1 MESLPAGNLETF
13 LQVIVRAE
21 VPAGA
26 QRVWMS

>member
-1 MESLPAGNLETF
+1 MESLPGGNLEAL
-13 LQVIVRAE
+13 LQVKVREE